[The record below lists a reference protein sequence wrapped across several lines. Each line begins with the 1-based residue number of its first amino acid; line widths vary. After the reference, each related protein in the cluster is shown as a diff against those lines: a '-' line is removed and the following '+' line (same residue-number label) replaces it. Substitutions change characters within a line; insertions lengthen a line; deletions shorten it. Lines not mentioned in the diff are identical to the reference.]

1 MNFSTILLIE
11 KSFIESVFLNDVRA
25 IIAMNEKNIQISGIF
40 LAAFYAFFVA
50 WLYIA
55 EPRSLDELPAK
66 AQTTIDNVTT
76 KTQVAIGTYEVD
88 KAKFDEGLK
97 AFRADNHV
105 AARDNFERADT
116 EKRDA
121 KTQFYIAYSFYRQG
135 FGRVSNDDALFKQGL
150 EQINRVIAL
159 DAGFK
164 SDDANLQLK
173 TPVELK
179 NEFEEGL
186 KITAGDF
193 NPFKVLRERK

>member
-1 MNFSTILLIE
+1 MKE
-11 KSFIESVFLNDVRA
+11 KH
-25 IIAMNEKNIQISGIF
+25 IQILGVIIT
-40 LAAFYAFFVA
+40 AVYAFFIA

-55 EPRSLDELPAK
+55 EPKSLDELPAK

-88 KAKFDEGLK
+88 RVKFDEGLK
-97 AFRADNHV
+97 AFRADNFV
-105 AARDNFERADT
+105 VARDNFERADT

-135 FGRVSNDDALFKQGL
+135 FGKISSDDALFKQGL

-159 DAGFK
+159 DANYK
-164 SDDANLQLK
+164 SDDTNLHLK